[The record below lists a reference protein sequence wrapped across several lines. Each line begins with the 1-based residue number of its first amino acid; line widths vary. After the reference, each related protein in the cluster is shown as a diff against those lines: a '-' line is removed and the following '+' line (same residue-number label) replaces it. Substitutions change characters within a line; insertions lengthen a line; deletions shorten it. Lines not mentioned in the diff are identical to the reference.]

1 MKKYFFF
8 LISFLTLSCATV
20 EKNKDLITSGR
31 FNKNNLDFVPY
42 FFNNFNK
49 EFIKY
54 EGDFLRVKYNDS
66 LYLDMIC
73 YSNDNGL
80 LLNIQS
86 EDINLD
92 ELKIRAVS
100 KNNGIL
106 IKNYYLNGQST
117 TKNKG
122 LLFFKDFKTTEKQ
135 LRNKLIEN
143 DIVKI
148 QLNNKEYEFLSP
160 LK

>member
-1 MKKYFFF
+1 MKKYFFL

-20 EKNKDLITSGR
+20 ENNKDLISSGR

-73 YSNDNGL
+73 YSNDTGL

-86 EDINLD
+86 EDVNLD
-92 ELKIRAVS
+92 ELKIRVVS
-100 KNNGIL
+100 KNNGVL
-106 IKNYYLNGQST
+106 IKNYYLNGQSRK
-117 TKNKG
+117 KNKG
-122 LLFFKDFKTTEKQ
+122 LLFFKDFKSIDKEH
-135 LRNKLIEN
+135 RINLIKN
-143 DIVKI
+143 DTIKI
-148 QLNNKEYEFLSP
+148 QLNSKEYKFLSA